1 MARPKNTQVRREEIV
16 RGLLQVMA
24 RHGWEGASVGRIA
37 RAARITPGLVHYH
50 FIDKRE
56 ILLELLSLLE
66 QKAADRVNRKVG
78 TATTAMG
85 RVEAFV
91 DAHLAAG
98 RESEPDAVACWVA
111 ISAEAVRDARVKAAL
126 ESTLRR
132 SAARMEE
139 LLADALDDAGR
150 PKTGAKAGAAAIVSA
165 VLGAFTVSAAAPGL
179 IPAGTAAASVRA
191 LAAALVRG
199 AAA

>member
-1 MARPKNTQVRREEIV
+1 M

-24 RHGWEGASVGRIA
+24 RHGWDGASVGRIA
-37 RAARITPGLVHYH
+37 RAARLTPGLVHYH
-50 FIDKRE
+50 FKDKRE
-56 ILLELLSLLE
+56 ILLELIALLE
-66 QKAADRVNRKVG
+66 QKAADRVTRKVG
-78 TATTAMG
+78 AATTPIA

-98 RESEPDAVACWVA
+98 REAEPDAVACWVA

-139 LLADALDDAGR
+139 LLVEALEDAGR

-179 IPAGTAAASVRA
+179 IPAGTAAASVRTF
-191 LAAALVRG
+191 AAAVVRG
-199 AAA
+199 TAPGGGGG

>member
-1 MARPKNTQVRREEIV
+1 M

-24 RHGWEGASVGRIA
+24 KHGWEGAAVARIA
-37 RAARITPGLVHYH
+37 RAARLTPGLVHYH
-50 FIDKRE
+50 FTDKRE
-56 ILLELLSLLE
+56 ILLELIALLE
-66 QKAADRVNRKVG
+66 QKAADRVTRKVAAA
-78 TATTAMG
+78 ATPIA

-98 RESEPDAVACWVA
+98 REAEPDAVACWVA

-126 ESTLRR
+126 EGTLRR

-139 LLADALDDAGR
+139 LLVEALEDAGR
-150 PKTGAKAGAAAIVSA
+150 PKSGAKAGAAAVVSA

-179 IPAGTAAASVRA
+179 IPAGTAAASVRTFA
-191 LAAALVRG
+191 VAVVRGTAAAG
-199 AAA
+199 G